1 MIYLNSEKVNDM
13 RDYKNCPV
21 TKIELDRS
29 IIRMLSVFFVV
40 AVVAM
45 FLLDMQSRTARSECV
60 QAAIDASYTPEQT
73 AQLCNVVK

>member
-1 MIYLNSEKVNDM
+1 MGIISEKVNDM
-13 RDYKNCPV
+13 RDYKDCPV

-29 IIRMLSVFFVV
+29 IVRMLFVFFIILI
-40 AVVAM
+40 AAL
-45 FLLDMQSRTARSECV
+45 FLLDLQSRTARSECV